1 MRRQRPEA
9 VQRQAGR
16 GAGKKR
22 WNTCRW
28 SPHAYCRTS
37 GDDCLRIVL
46 PSWGTATLAQ
56 PSENPSRTAGTETP
70 GSPGRRRVTPA
81 VRQRASWRRV
91 HRSVRRCATNNK
103 LRRRGFDQAASGV
116 GLAGLTPHELRHTAA
131 SLAVDK
137 LAVRYEAAAHLAAT
151 TTGSDRLEL
160 LQRRCGVEDEELQW
174 DQQRRPAA
182 RRPREPAR
190 G

>member
-9 VQRQAGR
+9 VQRQAAVGQAR
-16 GAGKKR
+16 SGGAPAGGVR
-22 WNTCRW
+22 MR
-28 SPHAYCRTS
+28 CRTS
-37 GDDCLRIVL
+37 GT
-46 PSWGTATLAQ
+46 TACELCSHHGHSHLAQ

-103 LRRRGFDQAASGV
+103 LRRRGFDQATSGV

-160 LQRRCGVEDEELQW
+160 LQRRCGVEDEQLQW